1 LGKDDGGLDCH
12 DLEGVL
18 KLVDDHR
25 SESFCLE
32 VLSDDHQGLVSL
44 LGEFHKS
51 YYLTG
56 TLDDIIDDYHIH
68 SVVIGKLLFL
78 SGPLLASLNTLSEVG
93 REKS

>member
-1 LGKDDGGLDCH
+1 MRQDDGRLDCH

-44 LGEFHKS
+44 LGEFHES
-51 YYLTG
+51 YYLSG
-56 TLDDIIDDYHIH
+56 TLDDLINHDDIN
-68 SVVIGKLLFL
+68 SVVIG
-78 SGPLLASLNTLSEVG
+78 
-93 REKS
+93 